1 MTNKENMDFAKQA
14 FVDDETHQKL
24 QAMRYEGWLDREI
37 LEYAGMLIEQIKF
50 LETQYNHS
58 ESENTRDALVDSI
71 DDKKGM
77 LVSCISE
84 LSGANHIIE
93 IDAFAKKLMTTDTS
107 LSRGHL
113 EDAIK
118 KL

>member
-1 MTNKENMDFAKQA
+1 
-14 FVDDETHQKL
+14 
-24 QAMRYEGWLDREI
+24 
-37 LEYAGMLIEQIKF
+37 
-50 LETQYNHS
+50 
-58 ESENTRDALVDSI
+58 
-71 DDKKGM
+71 M